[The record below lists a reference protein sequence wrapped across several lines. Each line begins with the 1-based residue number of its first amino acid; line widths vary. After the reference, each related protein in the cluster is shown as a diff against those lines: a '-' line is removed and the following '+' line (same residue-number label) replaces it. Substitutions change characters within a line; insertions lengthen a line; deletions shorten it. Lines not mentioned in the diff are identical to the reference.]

1 MKTYI
6 AKWEN
11 GTISIV
17 TAHSKNEL
25 LLKLDSEGDVRGAKL
40 FEVPPS
46 EDGGFHIATSLEK
59 NDDDVA
65 INFYAGEYSE
75 PFKKVSYKF

>member
-1 MKTYI
+1 MKTSI

-11 GTISIV
+11 GTISIL
-17 TAHSKNEL
+17 TAHNKNEL
-25 LLKLDSEGDVRGAKL
+25 ALKLDSEADPRGAKI

-46 EDGGFHIATSLEK
+46 DDGGFHIATSLQKE
-59 NDDDVA
+59 NDDIA
-65 INFYAGEYSE
+65 ISFYAGEYSE

>member
-1 MKTYI
+1 MKIYI

-11 GTISIV
+11 GSISIL
-17 TAHSKNEL
+17 TAQSKNEL
-25 LLKLDSEGDVRGAKL
+25 SLKLDSEGDARGAKI

-59 NDDDVA
+59 KDDDIS

-75 PFKKVSYKF
+75 PFKKTSYKF